1 MSGWNGTPFSG
12 VGGRLGHDGE
22 DEEKPKDTEIQTVDS
37 DDEPNDV
44 GDCPIFVI
52 LDSVLAKNGK
62 LEEVCTV
69 ASSWLLRVPEHGYTS
84 GIRKGIETLIDT
96 TKTHI
101 AHIEKFVND
110 SLTAGLPINDTD
122 TKEYINIFNEIMQT
136 FSDLRQAISAFA
148 VHNEDEDDAD
158 EHPGASSS
166 AGARKRARFT

>member
-12 VGGRLGHDGE
+12 VGRRLGHDGE

-69 ASSWLLRVPEHGYTS
+69 ASSWLLRVPEHSYTS
-84 GIRKGIETLIDT
+84 GIRKNIETLIDT

-110 SLTAGLPINDTD
+110 LSLLACRSTTPTRRNTL
-122 TKEYINIFNEIMQT
+122 T
-136 FSDLRQAISAFA
+136 FSMKSCRRSAI
-148 VHNEDEDDAD
+148 
-158 EHPGASSS
+158 
-166 AGARKRARFT
+166 